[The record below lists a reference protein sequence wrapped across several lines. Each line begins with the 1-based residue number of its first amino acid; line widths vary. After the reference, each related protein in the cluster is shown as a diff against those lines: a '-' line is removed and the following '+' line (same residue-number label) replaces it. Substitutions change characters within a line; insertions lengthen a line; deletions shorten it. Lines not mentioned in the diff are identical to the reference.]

1 MLTQQT
7 AINTVRDYAHEI
19 GNSGVS
25 LKYVI
30 LYGSF
35 AKGTQH
41 EWSDIDVALVADEF
55 EGLPTDHYFFAP
67 IAIKKPYIR
76 IETITYP
83 TEYFLEGD
91 PFIEEIK
98 KEGILILNN
107 CIESEKSLLLHTW
120 KDQKQYQKSRR

>member
-1 MLTQQT
+1 MLTQKT
-7 AINTVRDYAHEI
+7 VIDTVRDYAREI
-19 GNSGVS
+19 GNSGVA

-55 EGLPTDHYFFAP
+55 EGLPTDHYFFAS

-83 TEYFLEGD
+83 TDYFLESD

-98 KEGILILNN
+98 KDGIVILN
-107 CIESEKSLLLHTW
+107 K
-120 KDQKQYQKSRR
+120 